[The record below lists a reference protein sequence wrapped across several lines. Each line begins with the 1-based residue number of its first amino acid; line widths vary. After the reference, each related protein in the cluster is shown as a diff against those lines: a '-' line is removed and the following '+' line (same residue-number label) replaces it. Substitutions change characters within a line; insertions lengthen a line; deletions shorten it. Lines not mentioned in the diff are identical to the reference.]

1 MRATSYCLRRNN
13 KSSFLNIP
21 ISHRPWESVEFPTLW
36 FWHHCLYIY
45 IYLLKKQIQSVSVI
59 IFVPDG
65 GRDDYHCQGT
75 CGHRRNHRTE
85 TCPALWS
92 IQRKNRDEAQ
102 QENNRTQMNTR
113 RAFWS
118 VDCAICC
125 LGWCSITRDDRTR
138 QSEKEITHSD
148 FITKCQDSEPQ
159 QGFFYLHGGFTL
171 PIHKE
176 FRKNVWSVRLN
187 QEKRSKVQFDYKFVQ
202 GVKLIRN
209 RI

>member
-75 CGHRRNHRTE
+75 CGHWRNHRTE

-113 RAFWS
+113 TEFGS

-148 FITKCQDSEPQ
+148 FITVSGFRTAAGIFLSSWWIHIADSQGIPEKCVKCPSESE
-159 QGFFYLHGGFTL
+159 
-171 PIHKE
+171 K
-176 FRKNVWSVRLN
+176 
-187 QEKRSKVQFDYKFVQ
+187 KRSKVQFDCKFVQ